1 MKALALLPLVAL
13 ALLPT
18 GTRAEAATA
27 QLLGCWSLV
36 HQDPRITEE
45 DEVCFRGNG
54 TVETMRRMTDEELG
68 SSGPYGIDGDV
79 IHVRDAFAFPDGWL
93 FGSEESTCSVQ
104 LSGDRL
110 TLGNCYGNGVVPFS
124 MQLVRISP

>member
-1 MKALALLPLVAL
+1 M
-13 ALLPT
+13 
-18 GTRAEAATA
+18 ATP
-27 QLLGCWSLV
+27 QLLGCWALV
-36 HQDPRITEE
+36 PQDARITEQ
-45 DEVCFRGNG
+45 DEVCFHGNG
-54 TVETMRRMTDEELG
+54 TVETMRWLTDEGLG
-68 SSGPYGIDGDV
+68 SSGPYVVDGEV

-93 FGSEESTCSVQ
+93 FGSEESTCSVR